1 MAEFVK
7 DTPGLISVASRVH
20 TSVQIVEP
28 PENLD
33 KPGLMPTGQSLV
45 LHGASHPDARNGE
58 MVTHNVDAGIFRRW
72 YEHQQTYN
80 PSLAGLVREVPSDHQ
95 AADPAFGF
103 EPGLAALTATEGGQ
117 GSGRTVVTR

>member
-1 MAEFVK
+1 
-7 DTPGLISVASRVH
+7 
-20 TSVQIVEP
+20 
-28 PENLD
+28 
-33 KPGLMPTGQSLV
+33 
-45 LHGASHPDARNGE
+45 

-117 GSGRTVVTR
+117 GSGRTVTQAPPVEAPELAATPDTPAEDTPRSEPDAYPTKRSQKSASQTIANEFSKDTKK